1 MNWIT
6 ISIGVFAIGFGIYST
21 YVRLTNPQK
30 FGKLEAMKQK
40 FGTTA
45 GTAIHTV
52 AYSVVPII
60 AGIAFI
66 IAGVRGVA
74 LF

>member
-6 ISIGVFAIGFGIYST
+6 IAIGVFALGFGIYST
-21 YVRLTNPQK
+21 FVRFTSPQK

-40 FGTTA
+40 FGATA
-45 GTAIHTV
+45 GTVIHTV

-60 AGIAFI
+60 TGIVFI
-66 IAGVRGVA
+66 IAGIRGVA
-74 LF
+74 FF

>member
-6 ISIGVFAIGFGIYST
+6 ISIGVFAVGFGIYST
-21 YVRLTNPQK
+21 FVRLTNPQK

-40 FGTTA
+40 FGATA
-45 GTAIHTV
+45 GTVIHTV

-60 AGIAFI
+60 AGIMFI
-66 IAGVRGVA
+66 IQGIRGAA